1 MSFSWYRVAA
11 ALEYYIASEDTTVA
25 STLRGINQ
33 NDMMV
38 LINGEVDKA

>member
-25 STLRGINQ
+25 STLREISL

-38 LINGEVDKA
+38 LINRKVDKA